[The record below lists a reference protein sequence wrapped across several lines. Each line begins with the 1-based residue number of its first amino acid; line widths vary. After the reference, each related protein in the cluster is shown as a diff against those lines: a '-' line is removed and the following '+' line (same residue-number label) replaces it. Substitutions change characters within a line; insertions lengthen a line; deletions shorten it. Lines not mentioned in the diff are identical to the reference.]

1 MSTEN
6 WPLSPSG
13 VPERAALLDWD
24 ADLPAFS
31 WHCPVQA
38 GGFRHPF
45 YTARPGLGEMSFFY
59 TGASLTGVQ
68 VFVPESL
75 LEAARAILSP
85 EENPAEE

>member
-1 MSTEN
+1 MT
-6 WPLSPSG
+6 
-13 VPERAALLDWD
+13 ALFEL
-24 ADLPAFS
+24 LPHGGQTVEKEAF
-31 WHCPVQA
+31 
-38 GGFRHPF
+38 GIPF

>member
-1 MSTEN
+1 
-6 WPLSPSG
+6 
-13 VPERAALLDWD
+13 
-24 ADLPAFS
+24 
-31 WHCPVQA
+31 
-38 GGFRHPF
+38 
-45 YTARPGLGEMSFFY
+45 MSFFY

>member
-31 WHCPVQA
+31 GIA
-38 GGFRHPF
+38 
-45 YTARPGLGEMSFFY
+45 ARPGLGEMSFFY

>member
-31 WHCPVQA
+31 GIA
-38 GGFRHPF
+38 
-45 YTARPGLGEMSFFY
+45 LSK
-59 TGASLTGVQ
+59 
-68 VFVPESL
+68 
-75 LEAARAILSP
+75 LEAFGIPFTPPDPDWARCRFSILEPLSP
-85 EENPAEE
+85 GCRFCP